1 MPVFFIQNIV
11 APLFDRWMENGKE
24 RPPKILFSYI
34 LRYLDMIYL
43 SKIFSWFAFI
53 KRPDE
58 PILAKILAFGPLLS
72 FGVFFTNLRGLPMS

>member
-1 MPVFFIQNIV
+1 
-11 APLFDRWMENGKE
+11 
-24 RPPKILFSYI
+24 
-34 LRYLDMIYL
+34 MIYL

-72 FGVFFTNLRGLPMS
+72 FGVFFHQFKGAANVLKNTTFCKFDQPPQSSQLNLCRIEMIKL